1 MSRRE
6 VTFTLSIPVPET
18 GDLKTLV
25 RGLPGRVWRALLVY
39 QERASSRAVMRTMDE
54 RMRKDMGIRY
64 EDALREAYKPFWR
77 P

>member
-18 GDLKTLV
+18 GELKALV

-39 QERASSRAVMRTMDE
+39 QERASSRAVMRTMDA
-54 RMRKDMGIRY
+54 RMRKDMGVSY